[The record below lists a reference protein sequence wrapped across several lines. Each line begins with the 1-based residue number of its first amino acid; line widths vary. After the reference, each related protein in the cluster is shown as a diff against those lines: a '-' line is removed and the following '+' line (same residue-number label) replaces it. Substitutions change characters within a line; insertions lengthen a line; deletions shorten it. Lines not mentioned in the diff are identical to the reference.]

1 MEEIIERII
10 RLENEARNI
19 AGDSEDRAKKLD
31 ESVKQEVGRLQKE
44 LSECA
49 KNKTEAIRGLEASEA
64 DKKISEAQVR
74 RDEAIDRL
82 NKIYAEKKEEWV
94 NMIVDSVIGGK

>member
-10 RLENEARNI
+10 RTENEARNI

-31 ESVKQEVGRLQKE
+31 ESVKQEVERLQKE
-44 LSECA
+44 LSERA

-74 RDEAIDRL
+74 RDEAVDRL